1 MDLAGYVV
9 RAVLA
14 EGRSVREVA
23 AAHGVSKSWIYELL
37 ARYRAEGDAG
47 LIPRSKRPR
56 SSPTRVSEVLEDE
69 IVALRKHLAEE
80 GFDAGPHTIHYYL
93 SRGHS
98 DPPSVSTIWRI
109 LTRRGFIVPQPHKRP
124 KCEPPRVSCRL
135 GGVSLGLVG

>member
-37 ARYRAEGDAG
+37 ARYRADGDAG

-56 SSPTRVSEVLEDE
+56 SSPTRTSEVLEDE

-93 SRGHS
+93 SR
-98 DPPSVSTIWRI
+98 DQLRC
-109 LTRRGFIVPQPHKRP
+109 RRSRRSGGF
-124 KCEPPRVSCRL
+124 
-135 GGVSLGLVG
+135 